1 MKTALV
7 TGGAGFIGSHLSERL
22 LKEGYKVKILDNFS
36 TGKSEN
42 LLHLESSNLE
52 IVEGDVRD
60 EALVKKV
67 VKGVDLV
74 FHLAALTSVPLS
86 FEKPKLF
93 EEVNVQGSFNVIDAA
108 IEEEVEKFVFSS
120 SSAVYGDT
128 QNLPVS
134 EEEPLKPLSP
144 YASSKLAVERYL
156 ETQKNRIK
164 SVSLRL
170 FNLYGLRQ
178 DPNSEYAAVIPRFI
192 EKIKRDEGIVIYG
205 DGEQTRD
212 FLYIKDGVEAFWL
225 AANREV
231 LSDTV
236 INIGSGERVSI
247 NRLAEI
253 LKKISGKDFEIN
265 YASQRPGDIKH
276 SQADIKR
283 AQELLGFQ
291 PKWKLEEGL
300 REVFQNWA

>member
-22 LKEGYKVKILDNFS
+22 LQEGYKVKILDNFS

-52 IVEGDVRD
+52 IVKGDVRD

-86 FEKPKLF
+86 FEKPKLC

-225 AANREV
+225 AATSEIP
-231 LSDTV
+231 SGTV

-247 NRLAEI
+247 NQLAEI

-291 PKWKLEEGL
+291 PKWNLEEGL